1 MAHRSP
7 AQKGSPDQRHLAS
20 ATASTPT
27 VPEPPAQLSEPGQQP
42 LELILA
48 RNLVSIISLAAFLV
62 DVEGDIVFYN
72 DAASAIIGSPFE
84 ETGTLTREQ
93 WNARLQPS
101 DEHGAPLPADQLPLA
116 VAVREG
122 RPVYARFRIGRASG
136 PREIEAGALPLV
148 GPAGPHGAIAVFWL
162 PPDDGQVVS

>member
-1 MAHRSP
+1 MPHRSP
-7 AQKGSPDQRHLAS
+7 VQKNSPDRRQLAS
-20 ATASTPT
+20 ATPSSAT
-27 VPEPPAQLSEPGQQP
+27 VPEPSAGVSEPGQQP

-84 ETGTLTREQ
+84 ETGTITREQ

-148 GPAGPHGAIAVFWL
+148 GPAGPHGAIAVFWV
-162 PPDDGQVVS
+162 PPDDGQGLS

>member
-1 MAHRSP
+1 MARRLPNKRASP
-7 AQKGSPDQRHLAS
+7 AQRQLAS
-20 ATASTPT
+20 ATPSTPT
-27 VPEPPAQLSEPGQQP
+27 VPEPPAGVSEPGQQP

-84 ETGTLTREQ
+84 ETGTISREQ

-101 DEHGAPLPADQLPLA
+101 DEHGAPLPADELPLA

-136 PREIEAGALPLV
+136 PRVIEAGALPLV
-148 GPAGPHGAIAVFWL
+148 GPAGPHGAIAVFWV
-162 PPDDGQVVS
+162 PPDDGQGLS

>member
-1 MAHRSP
+1 MPHRSP
-7 AQKGSPDQRHLAS
+7 AQKGSPDRRQLVCAAPS
-20 ATASTPT
+20 TAI
-27 VPEPPAQLSEPGQQP
+27 VPEPLAGVTDPGQQP

-62 DVEGDIVFYN
+62 DVKGDIVFYN

-84 ETGTLTREQ
+84 ETGTITREQ

-101 DEHGAPLPADQLPLA
+101 DEHGAPLPADELPLA

-122 RPVYARFRIGRASG
+122 RPVYARFRIGRASS

-148 GPAGPHGAIAVFWL
+148 GPAGPHGAIAVFWV
-162 PPDDGQVVS
+162 PPEDGQGLG

>member
-1 MAHRSP
+1 MARRLPNKRAGP
-7 AQKGSPDQRHLAS
+7 AQRRLGSAKAR
-20 ATASTPT
+20 TPT
-27 VPEPPAQLSEPGQQP
+27 VPEPPARVSEPGQQP

-84 ETGTLTREQ
+84 ETGTITREQ

-148 GPAGPHGAIAVFWL
+148 GPAGPHGAIAVFWV
-162 PPDDGQVVS
+162 PPDDGQGLR